1 MNTGHP
7 RPGYFL
13 ADARHRL
20 RSPLVPTLVVV
31 LILFAGTT
39 AVFATTGLAVASQQ
53 RTLERINSP
62 EGRLITVTDPQ
73 GSAGL
78 SPRSVDIVLSL
89 TGVEWAIGVGPATDV
104 TNTTVPGGSSVPARA
119 LYGSLPPPLA
129 MDQERPLAP
138 GQAIAGPGLAQRL
151 GLSDGVGAVH
161 SRTQDAVVVGSFTAR
176 APLTSLNGNLLIVS
190 AANQGSGR
198 LLALWVSVRDVAH
211 LATVADAVADSLVLT
226 EPGAVRVKTSEELA
240 LLSTDVA
247 AELARTARLT
257 VTGLLLAVAILVGAL
272 QYGRVAG
279 MARDIGRCRA
289 LGATRSTIVLQVL
302 INAGLCGVIGSVLGI
317 AVGLVI
323 NAVVAGA
330 LPGAGFTVA
339 VGTLMVLAALAG
351 SVAPAIRAARLDPV
365 RILRVP

>member
-1 MNTGHP
+1 M
-7 RPGYFL
+7 
-13 ADARHRL
+13 
-20 RSPLVPTLVVV
+20 
-31 LILFAGTT
+31 
-39 AVFATTGLAVASQQ
+39 
-53 RTLERINSP
+53 
-62 EGRLITVTDPQ
+62 
-73 GSAGL
+73 

-138 GQAIAGPGLAQRL
+138 GQAIAGPGLAQWL